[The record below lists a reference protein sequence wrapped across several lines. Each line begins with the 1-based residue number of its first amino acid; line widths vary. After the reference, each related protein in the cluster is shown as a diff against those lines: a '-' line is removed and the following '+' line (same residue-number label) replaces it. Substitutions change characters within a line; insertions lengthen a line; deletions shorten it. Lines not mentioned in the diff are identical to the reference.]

1 MKILRYFDAAFG
13 RLYEIIGTLVGISIA
28 GFVIGI
34 SVDLF
39 LRLTKL
45 GTLGGV
51 QEVIEYTL
59 FTGVFMTAPWL
70 LRLGAHVRVDLL
82 LGNLPR
88 HVLILFER
96 LIDVIGIII
105 SLAMVWFSWI
115 NLSNSWI
122 FNAVQ
127 RKYFNVPE
135 WILLCVVLTSFVL
148 LAIEFLFRFFRAEH
162 IAEELD
168 HLNEGM

>member
-1 MKILRYFDAAFG
+1 MKTLKNLDAAFG

-28 GFVIGI
+28 GFVIAI
-34 SVDLF
+34 AVDLF
-39 LRLTKL
+39 LRLFKI
-45 GTLGGV
+45 GTLAGV
-51 QEVIEYTL
+51 QELIEYTL
-59 FTGVFMTAPWL
+59 FTGVFLTAPWL

-82 LGNLPR
+82 LSNLPR
-88 HVLILFER
+88 KALILFER
-96 LIDVIGIII
+96 IIDVIGIII
-105 SLAMVWFSWI
+105 CLAMAWFSWI

-135 WILLCVVLTSFVL
+135 WILLCVVLASFVL
-148 LAIEFLFRFFRAEH
+148 LATEFIFRFFRAEH
-162 IAEELD
+162 LAEELD